1 LAADASSGDD
11 LADKLRRTLAKS
23 EAKEKILAGVKK
35 DGVVPEETTL
45 LGPGLI
51 FGKMSKHTTD
61 GQAATV
67 RSKSP
72 PGARAAFKA
81 PGVYSQEIVVLE
93 NWRAE

>member
-1 LAADASSGDD
+1 LAGDASPGGD
-11 LADKLRRTLAKS
+11 LADKLRRTPAKN

-51 FGKMSKHTTD
+51 FGKMSKYAIG

-81 PGVYSQEIVVLE
+81 LGVCSQEIVVLE